1 MSLLLCSVNMQSSA
15 HNKSSTI
22 SQFIKGK
29 SRDFQKFLLY
39 FRVIVTSKF
48 KDGTGGCAGKS
59 PSPEFPGC
67 GGISGFSPT
76 IFFYSND
83 LPSEVL
89 LLTST

>member
-1 MSLLLCSVNMQSSA
+1 M
-15 HNKSSTI
+15 
-22 SQFIKGK
+22 
-29 SRDFQKFLLY
+29 
-39 FRVIVTSKF
+39 TSKF

-67 GGISGFSPT
+67 GGLSGFSPT